1 MIVCSCNRL
10 TDNAIRGCA
19 RASGGAVRVPDVY
32 PRLGCKAQCGKC
44 APTIAS
50 ILRVEQ
56 AAGCG
61 CGSGNCICA
70 TQGATTEAEAA

>member
-19 RASGGAVRVPDVY
+19 RAAGGGVRVPDVY
-32 PRLGCKAQCGKC
+32 PRLGCKPQCGKC

-61 CGSGNCICA
+61 CGSADCMCA
-70 TQGATTEAEAA
+70 TRDAAAEAKAA